1 MDHVCRI
8 SQNNFPSNL
17 RTKTRIGFRRND
29 SIGSMNLNPTHYF
42 LKRYHSPD
50 LRPKELKRMLNLWFP
65 FLVNRI
71 SIISI
76 SDDFHHMQVCL
87 KHSFWNRNPNKSIW
101 GGSIASAM
109 DPFFPI
115 LMKQILLRKGLVT
128 DFYSKAVNIQF
139 IKMVKSDVTF
149 QFSISDEEVVQAEK
163 DLDQNGKYEGW
174 HSVEGI
180 AFNGKVCVKGEVQ
193 IFLRKR

>member
-1 MDHVCRI
+1 
-8 SQNNFPSNL
+8 
-17 RTKTRIGFRRND
+17 
-29 SIGSMNLNPTHYF
+29 MNLNPVQYF
-42 LKRYHSPD
+42 LKRYHSSELKP
-50 LRPKELKRMLNLWFP
+50 LELKRMLNLWFP

-115 LMKQILLRKGLVT
+115 LMKQILLRKGIIT
-128 DFYSKAVNIQF
+128 DFFSRAINVQF
-139 IKMVKSDVTF
+139 IKMIKSDVTF
-149 QFSISDEEVVQAEK
+149 QFSISDEKVVQAEK
-163 DLDQNGKYEGW
+163 DLDQNGNYEGW
-174 HSVEGI
+174 YSVKGI
-180 AFNGKVCVKGEVQ
+180 AQNCQVCVKGEVQ

>member
-1 MDHVCRI
+1 
-8 SQNNFPSNL
+8 
-17 RTKTRIGFRRND
+17 
-29 SIGSMNLNPTHYF
+29 MNLNPVQYF
-42 LKRYHSPD
+42 LKRYHSSELKPI
-50 LRPKELKRMLNLWFP
+50 ELKRMLNLWFP

-76 SDDFHHMQVCL
+76 SDDFHHMDVRL

-101 GGSIASAM
+101 GGSISSAM

-115 LMKQILLRKGLVT
+115 LLKQILLKKGIET
-128 DFYSKAVNIQF
+128 DFYSQAINVQF

-149 QFSISDEEVVQAEK
+149 QFSISDEEVVLAEEE
-163 DLDQNGKYEGW
+163 LDQKGKYEGW
-174 HSVEGI
+174 HSVEGV
-180 AFNGKVCVKGEVQ
+180 ASNNRVCVKGEVQ

>member
-1 MDHVCRI
+1 
-8 SQNNFPSNL
+8 
-17 RTKTRIGFRRND
+17 
-29 SIGSMNLNPTHYF
+29 MNLNPAHYF

-50 LRPKELKRMLNLWFP
+50 LKPKELKRMLNLWFP

-76 SDDFHHMQVCL
+76 SDDFYHMHVCL

-101 GGSIASAM
+101 GGSISSAM

-115 LMKQILLRKGLVT
+115 LMKQILLRKGIIA
-128 DFYSKAVNIQF
+128 DFYSRAVNVQF

-149 QFSISDEEVVQAEK
+149 QFSISDEKVVQAEK

-180 AFNGKVCVKGEVQ
+180 ASNGQVCVKGEVQ